1 MTKDNF
7 TERKYYMFEKIIDF
21 FKKLFGKEEV
31 SVDEISY
38 VSDNDIVEE
47 ENIVKTKILLNNDIK
62 GYDIKNLSIKA
73 NDTII
78 ENIEIPNQD
87 SRVVVL
93 SSNEQPKV
101 LELVCDVV
109 AVENGETFAQLKA
122 THLVISQA
130 QFQTVNITDTLLN
143 LKKITFGANV
153 AEEENS
159 QVEIYD
165 R

>member
-1 MTKDNF
+1 
-7 TERKYYMFEKIIDF
+7 MFEKIIDF
-21 FKKLFGKEEV
+21 FKKLFGKEDV

-47 ENIVKTKILLNNDIK
+47 SNIVKTKILLNNDIK

-130 QFQTVNITDTLLN
+130 QFQTVNITDTLVN
-143 LKKITFGANV
+143 LKKITFGATV
-153 AEEENS
+153 AEEENA
-159 QVEIYD
+159 QVEID
-165 R
+165 DM